1 MITQLYVCSANIFY
15 IERIYVRVSDLEREM
30 NKDHENFVEYSL
42 ENSNKYERSVNGVGI
57 HFS

>member
-15 IERIYVRVSDLEREM
+15 IESIYERVSDLEKKM
-30 NKDHENFVEYSL
+30 NKDRKKLVEHSL
-42 ENSNKYERSVNGVGI
+42 ENSNKYERSVNGVRI